1 MEGFVKISRDTPNN
15 CGIASDV
22 VVPILD
28 TAQNSA
34 E

>member
-1 MEGFVKISRDTPNN
+1 MGGYIKMSRDTPNN